1 MYEQDISLP
10 VDMVEMGVRPMDW
23 FDQGKNINFDDS
35 NYGLFY
41 DEKSTQKLTVFSA
54 EIQLSHGKTKLT
66 TNEESVSMSD
76 EDENDYDIDPETGTR
91 NFPFSGVG

>member
-1 MYEQDISLP
+1 MYEQDVSLP

-23 FDQGKNINFDDS
+23 FDQGKNFNFDDS
-35 NYGLFY
+35 NHGLFY
-41 DEKSTQKLTVFSA
+41 NEKSTQELAVFSA

-76 EDENDYDIDPETGTR
+76 EDGHDYDIDPETGTR
-91 NFPFSGVG
+91 NFPFPGVG